1 MMTLKQLIERA
12 LALPGVFED
21 YPYGA
26 DTPVLRHEKNQKSF
40 AVCFAWE
47 DGSERATL
55 KGEPLENE
63 LLRETYAGVI
73 PGYYAN
79 KAHWNTVILGD
90 DVPDVALLAMLEK
103 SYALTAP
110 KTPKKNGEKT

>member
-1 MMTLKQLIERA
+1 MTLKQLIERA
-12 LALPGVFED
+12 LAMPGVFED

-40 AVCFAWE
+40 AWE

-63 LLRETYAGVI
+63 LLRETYESVI

-79 KAHWNTVILGD
+79 KAHWNTVILGG
-90 DVPDVALLAMLEK
+90 DVPDAALLEMLEK

-110 KTPKKNGEKT
+110 KTPKNGGKK